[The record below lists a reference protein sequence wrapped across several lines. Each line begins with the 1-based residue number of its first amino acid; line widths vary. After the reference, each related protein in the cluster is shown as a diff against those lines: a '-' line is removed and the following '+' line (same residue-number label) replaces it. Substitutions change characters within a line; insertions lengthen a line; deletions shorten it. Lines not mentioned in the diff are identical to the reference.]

1 MRTFIQECYD
11 VQYRYIYIY
20 RYVYIWGFGKFLNF
34 IQFEECYDV
43 QYTIDMYV

>member
-1 MRTFIQECYD
+1 MMCSID
-11 VQYRYIYIY
+11 IYIY